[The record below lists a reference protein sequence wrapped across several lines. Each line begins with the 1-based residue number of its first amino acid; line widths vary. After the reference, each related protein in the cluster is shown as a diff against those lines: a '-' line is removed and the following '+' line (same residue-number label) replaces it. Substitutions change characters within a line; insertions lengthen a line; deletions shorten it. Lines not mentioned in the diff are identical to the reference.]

1 MKIFQVFKKNVL
13 DTNLYKIYNLHTPMP
28 YFLALTL
35 CLCLSS
41 CCSIKPTTPY
51 FPISYEDYNFFND
64 GRAPELKEFN
74 NITDK
79 ALKGDNDA
87 LAQTL
92 SWAAITEGEGS
103 KDYAHFLLKLQE
115 KVGEER
121 FVHAFNRLS
130 PEEQGIV
137 KSIITTHP
145 NLEKFTSNLD
155 KI

>member
-1 MKIFQVFKKNVL
+1 
-13 DTNLYKIYNLHTPMP
+13 MP
-28 YFLALTL
+28 YFLAISL

-41 CCSIKPTTPY
+41 CCSIKPPTPY

-64 GRAPELKEFN
+64 GRAPELTNFN
-74 NITDK
+74 QTVGMAIKGKDE
-79 ALKGDNDA
+79 AL
-87 LAQTL
+87 LEVL
-92 SWAAITEGEGS
+92 SWASLTDEEGS
-103 KDYAHFLLKLQE
+103 KDYAQFLLKLQE
-115 KVGEER
+115 IVGQKR
-121 FVHAFNRLS
+121 FVSAFNKLS

>member
-1 MKIFQVFKKNVL
+1 
-13 DTNLYKIYNLHTPMP
+13 MP
-28 YFLALTL
+28 YFLAIAL

-41 CCSIKPTTPY
+41 CCSIKCSSIYSQLPY
-51 FPISYEDYNFFND
+51 DDYNFFND

-74 NITDK
+74 ATTDK

-87 LAQTL
+87 LTQML
-92 SWAAITEGEGS
+92 SWTSLTDEEGS
-103 KDYAHFLLKLQE
+103 KAYAHFLLKLQ
-115 KVGEER
+115 KRVGEER
-121 FVHAFNRLS
+121 FVNAFNTLP